1 MATAPKVQTI
11 QESIGDLNPAYE
23 GSRNVINQQIGNLGQ
38 KYDAQRAG
46 IYAARGNAYNVINN
60 QATGRGLAFSGIPA
74 HEQARY
80 EAEKTLPALMQSNF
94 QQNDEGLQ
102 LQGRLAD
109 LEKELRTNAL
119 GRVDRQQSD
128 LNSWNQMIAG
138 QEFTAGENEK
148 NRKFQHSEREATQAF
163 TASQNALNRAQAA
176 AASAAR
182 YSGGGGRISGGG
194 GGGVSYA
201 RGGGG
206 GGGRAIS
213 PNAAAQGII
222 AGAIQSGRNISPAI
236 FQLARDAYRSAGGNT
251 SQFASDFW
259 KYVPQNQRGGDAWK
273 AYYYG

>member
-46 IYAARGNAYNVINN
+46 IYAVRGNAYNTINN

-80 EAEKTLPALMQSNF
+80 EAEKTLPALMQADF
-94 QQNDEGLQ
+94 QQNDENLQ

-109 LEKELRTNAL
+109 LDKELRTNAL

-148 NRKFQHSEREATQAF
+148 SRNFQRSEREAAQAF
-163 TASQNALNRAQAA
+163 TAGQNALNRTQAA

-182 YSGGGGRISGGG
+182 YSGGGGGR
-194 GGGVSYA
+194 VSYA

-222 AGAIQSGRNISPAI
+222 AGAIQSGRAISPAI
-236 FQLARDAYRSAGGNT
+236 FQLARDAYRSAGGNAG
-251 SQFASDFW
+251 QFASDFW
-259 KYVPQNQRGGDAWK
+259 KYVPQNQRGGNAWK
-273 AYYYG
+273 QYYYG

>member
-46 IYAARGNAYNVINN
+46 IYAARGNAYNAINN

-80 EAEKTLPALMQSNF
+80 EAEKTLPALMQADF

-109 LEKELRTNAL
+109 LDKELRTNAL

-148 NRKFQHSEREATQAF
+148 NRNFQRSEREATQAF
-163 TASQNALNRAQAA
+163 TAGQNALNRAQQAA
-176 AASAAR
+176 LSAAR
-182 YSGGGGRISGGG
+182 YSGGGGGGR
-194 GGGVSYA
+194 VSYA
-201 RGGGG
+201 R

-222 AGAIQSGRNISPAI
+222 AGAIQSGRAISPAI
-236 FQLARDAYRSAGGNT
+236 FQLARDAYRSAGGNAG
-251 SQFASDFW
+251 QFASDFW
-259 KYVPQNQRGGDAWK
+259 KYVPQNQRGGNAWK
-273 AYYYG
+273 QYYYG

>member
-46 IYAARGNAYNVINN
+46 IYAARGNAYNAINS
-60 QATGRGLAFSGIPA
+60 QATGRGIAFSGLPQ
-74 HEQARY
+74 HEKARY
-80 EAEKTLPALMQSNF
+80 EAEKVLPALMQADF

-109 LEKELRTNAL
+109 LDKELRTNAL
-119 GRVDRQQSD
+119 NRVDKQQSD

-148 NRKFQHSEREATQAF
+148 NRNFQRSEREATQAF
-163 TASQNALNRAQAA
+163 TAGENAKNRAQAA

-182 YSGGGGRISGGG
+182 YSGGGGGGG
-194 GGGVSYA
+194 RVSYA

-206 GGGRAIS
+206 GSRAIN

-222 AGAIQSGRNISPAI
+222 AGAIQSGRAISPAI

>member
-46 IYAARGNAYNVINN
+46 IYAARGNAYNAINN

-80 EAEKTLPALMQSNF
+80 EAEKTLPALMQADF

-109 LEKELRTNAL
+109 LDKELRTNAL

-148 NRKFQHSEREATQAF
+148 NRNFQRSEREATQAF
-163 TASQNALNRAQAA
+163 TASQNALNRAQQAA
-176 AASAAR
+176 LSAAR
-182 YSGGGGRISGGG
+182 YSGGGGGGR
-194 GGGVSYA
+194 VSYA
-201 RGGGG
+201 RG

-222 AGAIQSGRNISPAI
+222 AGAIQSNRAISPAV
-236 FQLARDAYRSAGGNT
+236 FQLARDAYRAAGGNAG
-251 SQFASDFW
+251 QFASDFW
-259 KYVPQNQRGGDAWK
+259 KYVPQNQRGGNAWK
-273 AYYYG
+273 QYYYG

>member
-23 GSRNVINQQIGNLGQ
+23 GSRNVINQQIGGLGQ

-46 IYAARGNAYNVINN
+46 IYAARGNGYNAINS

-74 HEQARY
+74 HEQARL
-80 EAEKTLPALMQSNF
+80 EAEKTLPALLQADF

-109 LEKELRTNAL
+109 LDKELRTNAL
-119 GRVDRQQSD
+119 NRVDRQQSSLD
-128 LNSWNQMIAG
+128 SWNQMLAG

-148 NRKFQHSEREATQAF
+148 NRNFQRSEREATQAF
-163 TASQNALNRAQAA
+163 TAGQNALSRAQQAA
-176 AASAAR
+176 LTASR
-182 YSGGGGRISGGG
+182 YSGGSGGG
-194 GGGVSYA
+194 GGRVSYA
-201 RGGGG
+201 RSGGGSVS
-206 GGGRAIS
+206 RTIN

-251 SQFASDFW
+251 SQFATDFW
-259 KYVPQNQRGGDAWK
+259 KYVPQNQRGGNAWK

>member
-23 GSRNVINQQIGNLGQ
+23 GPRNVINQQIGNLGQ
-38 KYDAQRAG
+38 KYDAQRVG
-46 IYAARGNAYNVINN
+46 IYAARGNAYNAINN

-80 EAEKTLPALMQSNF
+80 EAEKTLPALLQADF

-109 LEKELRTNAL
+109 LDKELRTNAL
-119 GRVDRQQSD
+119 NRVDRQQSD

-148 NRKFQHSEREATQAF
+148 NRNFQRSEREATQAF
-163 TASQNALNRAQAA
+163 TAGENAKNRAQAA
-176 AASAAR
+176 AASVVR
-182 YSGGGGRISGGG
+182 HSGGG
-194 GGGVSYA
+194 GGRVSYV

-206 GGGRAIS
+206 GGSRAIN

-222 AGAIQSGRNISPAI
+222 AGAIQSGRAISPAI

>member
-23 GSRNVINQQIGNLGQ
+23 GARNVINQQIGNLGQ
-38 KYDAQRAG
+38 KYDAQRTG
-46 IYAARGNAYNVINN
+46 IYAARGNAYNAINN

-80 EAEKTLPALMQSNF
+80 EAEKTLPALMQADF

-109 LEKELRTNAL
+109 LDKELRTNAL
-119 GRVDRQQSD
+119 NRVDRQQSD
-128 LNSWNQMIAG
+128 LNNWNQMLAG

-148 NRKFQHSEREATQAF
+148 NRNFQRSEREATQAF

-182 YSGGGGRISGGG
+182 YSGGGGGGGARSGYARTFGGG
-194 GGGVSYA
+194 GGSKA
-201 RGGGG
+201 M
-206 GGGRAIS
+206 S
-213 PNAAAQGII
+213 PNAAAQSII
-222 AGAIQSGRNISPAI
+222 AGAIQSNRAISPAI

-259 KYVPQNQRGGDAWK
+259 KYVPQNQRGGNAWK

>member
-46 IYAARGNAYNVINN
+46 IYAARGNAYNAINN
-60 QATGRGLAFSGIPA
+60 QATGRGSAFSGIPA

-80 EAEKTLPALMQSNF
+80 EAEKTLPALMQADF

-109 LEKELRTNAL
+109 LDKELRTNAL

-128 LNSWNQMIAG
+128 LNNWNQMLAG

-148 NRKFQHSEREATQAF
+148 NRNFQRSEREATQAF
-163 TASQNALNRAQAA
+163 TASQNALNRARQAA
-176 AASAAR
+176 LSAAR
-182 YSGGGGRISGGG
+182 YSGGR
-194 GGGVSYA
+194 VSYA

-206 GGGRAIS
+206 SRAIN

>member
-46 IYAARGNAYNVINN
+46 IYAARGNAYNAINN

-80 EAEKTLPALMQSNF
+80 EAEKTLPALMQADF

-109 LEKELRTNAL
+109 LDKELRTNAL

-128 LNSWNQMIAG
+128 LNNWNQMIAG

-148 NRKFQHSEREATQAF
+148 NRNFQRSEREATQAF
-163 TASQNALNRAQAA
+163 TASQNALNRAQQAA
-176 AASAAR
+176 LSAAR
-182 YSGGGGRISGGG
+182 YSGGGGGGIRSGYARAFGGG
-194 GGGVSYA
+194 GGNKA
-201 RGGGG
+201 M
-206 GGGRAIS
+206 S
-213 PNAAAQGII
+213 PNAAAQSII
-222 AGAIQSGRNISPAI
+222 AGAIQANRPISPAV
-236 FQLARDAYRSAGGNT
+236 FQLARDAYRSAGGNAG
-251 SQFASDFW
+251 QFASDFW
-259 KYVPQNQRGGDAWK
+259 KYVPQNQRGGNAWK
-273 AYYYG
+273 QYYYG

>member
-46 IYAARGNAYNVINN
+46 IYAARGNAYNAINN
-60 QATGRGLAFSGIPA
+60 QATGRGVAFSGLPQ
-74 HEQARY
+74 HEMARY
-80 EAEKTLPALMQSNF
+80 EAEKTLPSLMQADF

-109 LEKELRTNAL
+109 LDKELRTNAL

-128 LNSWNQMIAG
+128 LNNWNQMIAG

-148 NRKFQHSEREATQAF
+148 NRNFQRSEREATQAF
-163 TASQNALNRAQAA
+163 TASQNALNRAQQA

-182 YSGGGGRISGGG
+182 YSGGGGGGG
-194 GGGVSYA
+194 GRVSYA

-206 GGGRAIS
+206 GGSRAIN

-251 SQFASDFW
+251 SQFATDFW
-259 KYVPQNQRGGDAWK
+259 KYVPQNQRGGNAWK

>member
-46 IYAARGNAYNVINN
+46 IYAARGNAYNAINN

-80 EAEKTLPALMQSNF
+80 EAEKTLPALMQADF

-109 LEKELRTNAL
+109 LDKELRTNAL
-119 GRVDRQQSD
+119 NRVDKQQSD

-148 NRKFQHSEREATQAF
+148 NRNFQRSEREATQAF
-163 TASQNALNRAQAA
+163 TASQNALNRAQQAA
-176 AASAAR
+176 LSAAR
-182 YSGGGGRISGGG
+182 YSGGGGGGGIRSGYARAFGGG
-194 GGGVSYA
+194 GGNKA
-201 RGGGG
+201 M
-206 GGGRAIS
+206 S
-213 PNAAAQGII
+213 PNAAAQSII
-222 AGAIQSGRNISPAI
+222 AGAIQANRPISPAV

-251 SQFASDFW
+251 GQFASDFW
-259 KYVPQNQRGGDAWK
+259 KYVPQNQRGGNAWK
-273 AYYYG
+273 QYYYG

>member
-46 IYAARGNAYNVINN
+46 IYAARGNAYNAINN

-80 EAEKTLPALMQSNF
+80 EAEKTLPALMQADF

-109 LEKELRTNAL
+109 LDKELRTNAL

-128 LNSWNQMIAG
+128 LNNWNQMIAG

-148 NRKFQHSEREATQAF
+148 NRNFQRSEREATQAF

-182 YSGGGGRISGGG
+182 YSGGGGGGGIRSGYARAFGGG
-194 GGGVSYA
+194 GGNKA
-201 RGGGG
+201 M
-206 GGGRAIS
+206 S
-213 PNAAAQGII
+213 PNAAAQSII
-222 AGAIQSGRNISPAI
+222 AGAIQANRPISPAV

-251 SQFASDFW
+251 GQFASDFW
-259 KYVPQNQRGGDAWK
+259 KYVPQNQRGGNAWK
-273 AYYYG
+273 QYYYG

>member
-23 GSRNVINQQIGNLGQ
+23 GPRNVINQQIGNLRQ
-38 KYDAQRAG
+38 KYDTQRAG
-46 IYAARGNAYNVINN
+46 IYAARGNAYNAINN

-80 EAEKTLPALMQSNF
+80 EAEKTLPALAQADF

-102 LQGRLAD
+102 LEGRLAD
-109 LEKELRTNAL
+109 LDKELRTNAIN
-119 GRVDRQQSD
+119 RVDKQQSD

-148 NRKFQHSEREATQAF
+148 SRNFQRSEREATQAF
-163 TASQNALNRAQAA
+163 TAGENAKSRAQQATL
-176 AASAAR
+176 SAVR
-182 YSGGGGRISGGG
+182 HSGGG
-194 GGGVSYA
+194 GGGTVYSRA
-201 RGGGG
+201 RSGGGSS
-206 GGGRAIS
+206 RAIN

-222 AGAIQSGRNISPAI
+222 AGAIQSGRAISPAI

-259 KYVPQNQRGGDAWK
+259 KYVPQNQRGGNAWK

>member
-46 IYAARGNAYNVINN
+46 IYAARGNAYNAINN
-60 QATGRGLAFSGIPA
+60 QATGRGVAFSGLPQ
-74 HEQARY
+74 HEMARY
-80 EAEKTLPALMQSNF
+80 EAEKTLPALMQADF

-109 LEKELRTNAL
+109 LDKELRTNAL

-148 NRKFQHSEREATQAF
+148 NRNFQRSEREATQAF

-182 YSGGGGRISGGG
+182 YSGGGG
-194 GGGVSYA
+194 
-201 RGGGG
+201 
-206 GGGRAIS
+206 GGGRGYSRAFVGGGNKAIN

-222 AGAIQSGRNISPAI
+222 AGAIQSGRAISPAI

>member
-46 IYAARGNAYNVINN
+46 IYAARGNAYNAINN

-80 EAEKTLPALMQSNF
+80 EAEKTLPALMQADF

-109 LEKELRTNAL
+109 LDKELRTNAL
-119 GRVDRQQSD
+119 SRVDRQQSD
-128 LNSWNQMIAG
+128 LNNWNQMIAG

-148 NRKFQHSEREATQAF
+148 NRNFQRSEREATQAF

-182 YSGGGGRISGGG
+182 YSGGGGGGT
-194 GGGVSYA
+194 VYSRA
-201 RGGGG
+201 RSGG

-222 AGAIQSGRNISPAI
+222 AGAIQSGRAISPAI

-251 SQFASDFW
+251 GQFASDFW
-259 KYVPQNQRGGDAWK
+259 KYVPQNQRGGNAWK
-273 AYYYG
+273 QYYYG

>member
-11 QESIGDLNPAYE
+11 QESIGDLSPAYE

-46 IYAARGNAYNVINN
+46 IYAARGNAYNAINN
-60 QATGRGLAFSGIPA
+60 QATGRGLAFSRIPQ

-80 EAEKTLPALMQSNF
+80 EAEKTLPALMQADF

-109 LEKELRTNAL
+109 LDKELRTNAL

-148 NRKFQHSEREATQAF
+148 NRNFQRSEREATQAF

-176 AASAAR
+176 AASAVR
-182 YSGGGGRISGGG
+182 YSGGGGGGG
-194 GGGVSYA
+194 RVSYA

-206 GGGRAIS
+206 GAKLS
-213 PNAAAQGII
+213 PYQAAMQVIAPAAARGGVTASQ
-222 AGAIQSGRNISPAI
+222 
-236 FQLARDAYRSAGGNT
+236 FQLARDAYRQSGGDT
-251 SQFASDFW
+251 SKFAQEFW
-259 KYVPQNQRGGDAWK
+259 KYVPGQYHRDDSAKGWR

>member
-23 GSRNVINQQIGNLGQ
+23 GSRNVINQQ

-46 IYAARGNAYNVINN
+46 IYAARGNAYNAINN

-80 EAEKTLPALMQSNF
+80 EAEKTLPALMQADF

-109 LEKELRTNAL
+109 LDKELRTNAL

-128 LNSWNQMIAG
+128 LNNWNQMLAG

-148 NRKFQHSEREATQAF
+148 NRNFQRSEREATQAF
-163 TASQNALNRAQAA
+163 TASQNALNRAQQAA
-176 AASAAR
+176 LSAAR
-182 YSGGGGRISGGG
+182 YSGGGGGGG
-194 GGGVSYA
+194 RVSYA

-206 GGGRAIS
+206 GGRAIN

-251 SQFASDFW
+251 SQFATDFW

>member
-46 IYAARGNAYNVINN
+46 IYAARGNAYNAINN

-80 EAEKTLPALMQSNF
+80 EAEKTLPALMQADF

-109 LEKELRTNAL
+109 LDKELRTNAL
-119 GRVDRQQSD
+119 NRVDRQQSD
-128 LNSWNQMIAG
+128 LNSWNQMVAG

-148 NRKFQHSEREATQAF
+148 NRNFQRSEREATQAF
-163 TASQNALNRAQAA
+163 TASQNALNRAQQAA
-176 AASAAR
+176 LSAAR
-182 YSGGGGRISGGG
+182 YSGGGGGGGIRSGYARAFGGG
-194 GGGVSYA
+194 GGNKA
-201 RGGGG
+201 M
-206 GGGRAIS
+206 S
-213 PNAAAQGII
+213 PNAAAQSII
-222 AGAIQSGRNISPAI
+222 AGAIQANRPISPAV

-251 SQFASDFW
+251 GQFASDFW

-273 AYYYG
+273 QYYYG

>member
-46 IYAARGNAYNVINN
+46 IYAARGNAYNAINN

-80 EAEKTLPALMQSNF
+80 EAEKTLPALMQADF

-109 LEKELRTNAL
+109 LDKELRTNAI

-148 NRKFQHSEREATQAF
+148 NRNFQRSEREAAQAF
-163 TASQNALNRAQAA
+163 TAGENTKNRAQQAA
-176 AASAAR
+176 LSAVR
-182 YSGGGGRISGGG
+182 YSGGGGGIRSGYARAFGGG
-194 GGGVSYA
+194 GGNKA
-201 RGGGG
+201 M
-206 GGGRAIS
+206 S
-213 PNAAAQGII
+213 PNAAAQSII
-222 AGAIQSGRNISPAI
+222 AGAIQANRAISPAV

-251 SQFASDFW
+251 GQFASDFW
-259 KYVPQNQRGGDAWK
+259 KYVPQNQRGGNAWK
-273 AYYYG
+273 QYYYG

>member
-46 IYAARGNAYNVINN
+46 IYAARGNAYNAINN

-80 EAEKTLPALMQSNF
+80 EAEKTLPALMQADF

-109 LEKELRTNAL
+109 LDKELRTNAL
-119 GRVDRQQSD
+119 NRVDKQQSD

-148 NRKFQHSEREATQAF
+148 NRNFQRSEREATQAF

-182 YSGGGGRISGGG
+182 YSGGGRL
-194 GGGVSYA
+194 SYA
-201 RGGGG
+201 RGGGSG
-206 GGGRAIS
+206 SRAMS

-222 AGAIQSGRNISPAI
+222 AGAIQSGRAISPAI

-251 SQFASDFW
+251 GQFASDFW
-259 KYVPQNQRGGDAWK
+259 KYVPQNQRGGNAWK
-273 AYYYG
+273 QYYYG

>member
-46 IYAARGNAYNVINN
+46 IYAARGNAYNAINN

-80 EAEKTLPALMQSNF
+80 EAEKTLPALMQADF

-109 LEKELRTNAL
+109 LDKELRTNAL

-128 LNSWNQMIAG
+128 LNNWNQMLAG

-148 NRKFQHSEREATQAF
+148 NRNFQRSEREATQAF
-163 TASQNALNRAQAA
+163 TASQNALNRAQQAA
-176 AASAAR
+176 LSAAR
-182 YSGGGGRISGGG
+182 YSGGGGGGARSGYARAFGGG
-194 GGGVSYA
+194 GGSKA
-201 RGGGG
+201 M
-206 GGGRAIS
+206 S

>member
-46 IYAARGNAYNVINN
+46 IYAARGNAYNAINN

-80 EAEKTLPALMQSNF
+80 EAEKTLPALMQADF

-109 LEKELRTNAL
+109 LDKELRTNAL

-128 LNSWNQMIAG
+128 LNNWNQMLAG

-148 NRKFQHSEREATQAF
+148 NRNFQRSEREATQAF
-163 TASQNALNRAQAA
+163 TASQNALNRAQQAA
-176 AASAAR
+176 LSAAR
-182 YSGGGGRISGGG
+182 YSGGGGHISGGG
-194 GGGVSYA
+194 GGRVSYA

-206 GGGRAIS
+206 SRAIN

-222 AGAIQSGRNISPAI
+222 AGAIQSGREISPAI
-236 FQLARDAYRSAGGNT
+236 FQLARDAYRGAGGNT

-259 KYVPQNQRGGDAWK
+259 KYVPQNQRGGNAWK